1 MKRIAVM
8 MAGTAGLLGLVSA
21 GVFGVLAPASAGAAP
36 KSGPEKVWVTPSGA
50 TGTTVK
56 RPGKVMFTG
65 SFADYGRSVNTNA
78 NGKPTKNGGYVLL
91 TMKKGS
97 IMVNIS
103 KLNAAFKT
111 AQPQT
116 FNMTSCSAD
125 VHISAPVTVVKGT
138 KAYVGIGG
146 TFNMTASVAFIGPI
160 KNGKCTTK
168 TTTPALATYSA
179 IMGSG
184 TVTFSS

>member
-8 MAGTAGLLGLVSA
+8 VAGTAGLLGLASA
-21 GVFGVLAPASAGAAP
+21 GVFGGLAPATAGAAAP
-36 KSGPEKVWVTPSGA
+36 KSGPEKVWVTPSS

-65 SFADYGRSVNTNA
+65 SFADYGRSVNTKA
-78 NGKPTKNGGYVLL
+78 NGTPTKRGGYVLL
-91 TMKKGS
+91 TLKKGT
-97 IMVNIS
+97 ILVNIS
-103 KLNAAFKT
+103 QFNAAFKT

-116 FNMTSCSAD
+116 YNKTSCSAD

-138 KAYVGIGG
+138 KAYVGISG
-146 TFNMTASVAFIGPI
+146 TFSMTASVAFIGPL
-160 KNGKCTTK
+160 KNGTCTTK
-168 TTTPALATYSA
+168 TTTPALSTYSA